1 MKRKPGG
8 VISQLGEGVNEMS
21 DTLHQLVVELPH
33 AQLLSGM
40 TGCRKEVESTAAQR
54 QA

>member
-21 DTLHQLVVELPH
+21 DTLSCHMVNCLQE
-33 AQLLSGM
+33 
-40 TGCRKEVESTAAQR
+40 
-54 QA
+54 